1 MGLTAAMHQENAMM
15 SPYTFIPISGDEVGS
30 FVIVSLFYTERLYFL
45 LTLATK
51 LFLKM
56 FDRSN

>member
-1 MGLTAAMHQENAMM
+1 MGLTAAMHKENAM
-15 SPYTFIPISGDEVGS
+15 SPYTFIPVSGDEVGS

-51 LFLKM
+51 LCLK
-56 FDRSN
+56 FYI